1 MAPRIPLVLLGGA
14 GLPVWIWDGVR
25 DALGGGVAA
34 VPPGLGDGLR
44 SSALAAFDHAPDGR
58 FAVVAHGASGV
69 VAAEMARLDPES
81 VAAIVG
87 VAAAFPRSGASY
99 LDTVPFPA
107 SLTAG
112 RAVRGGG
119 VHPAL
124 PSKAL
129 SGLDAEVAGR
139 LRAELV
145 DEAEGRYR
153 DPLQQLVLPAR
164 RAYVITAGDPLLP
177 LEAQRGFARVIDA
190 STETLGGGHLPM
202 IEQPRQLAGAIER
215 LLA

>member
-25 DALGGGVAA
+25 DALGGGST
-34 VPPGLGDGLR
+34 VPPGLGDDLR
-44 SSALAAFDHAPDGR
+44 SSAVAAFDYAPEGR
-58 FAVVAHGASGV
+58 FAIVAHGSSGV
-69 VAAEMARLDPES
+69 VAAEMARLDPYS

-87 VAAAFPRSGASY
+87 IAAVVPRSGASY

-107 SLTAG
+107 SVAAR

-124 PSKAL
+124 QPKAL
-129 SGLDAEVAGR
+129 SGVDAAVAGR
-139 LRAELV
+139 LRAEIV

-153 DPLQQLVLPAR
+153 DPLQQLVLPSR
-164 RAYVITAGDPLLP
+164 RAYVITAGDPLVP
-177 LEAQRGFARVIDA
+177 LEAQRGFARVLDA

-202 IEQPRQLAGAIER
+202 LEQPRQLAGAIER
-215 LLA
+215 LLS